1 MEENKDYQVYRF
13 DYLTEGSQ
21 LKLEHNVYCE
31 DVDISSLITQG
42 ADALEALRQDSI
54 DGEQKALAIVQA
66 AAKQWEQQA
75 AVTQKLNRSLEYLR
89 TPEVAHTGN
98 EWRKTGNW
106 RDAEEISNRV
116 YKMTCSVWEDT
127 KYDRE
132 TKQSVP
138 VAWYVTWDVYVN
150 SPKEGYGEKI
160 AGQNQKRYTDKAA
173 AMKYLDGRKKLI
185 QKVALSGEPE
195 ERRLLW
201 MSRPCGT
208 YCLSEREVYLQESNE
223 NKVWMFYHEQTND
236 PILAYALTLDG
247 LQDGKVTGTIYPLDY
262 PSHVERVKSLSC
274 PIDRVTVTFEDGVQF
289 TLPYQSRRRQIN
301 ELMPEHGTPK
311 SMQYAPES
319 ERELA
324 VILRRERLKRDYH
337 AKPGNVQEYME
348 KLKKASMR
356 GRLKEA
362 QAAVA
367 APGRGAP
374 HKGGLDR

>member
-160 AGQNQKRYTDKAA
+160 AGQNQKRYTDKVAA
-173 AMKYLDGRKKLI
+173 EKYLEGRKKAYSHLFTEI
-185 QKVALSGEPE
+185 SPQIPKQYEHHFTVYGALLPGYTVEGQEPVKTD
-195 ERRLLW
+195 R
-201 MSRPCGT
+201 T
-208 YCLSEREVYLQESNE
+208 AADVSEGGIS
-223 NKVWMFYHEQTND
+223 
-236 PILAYALTLDG
+236 
-247 LQDGKVTGTIYPLDY
+247 
-262 PSHVERVKSLSC
+262 
-274 PIDRVTVTFEDGVQF
+274 
-289 TLPYQSRRRQIN
+289 
-301 ELMPEHGTPK
+301 MPEK
-311 SMQYAPES
+311 PEKPS
-319 ERELA
+319 VLGKLSA
-324 VILRRERLKRDYH
+324 
-337 AKPGNVQEYME
+337 AKTQE
-348 KLKKASMR
+348 KTS
-356 GRLKEA
+356 
-362 QAAVA
+362 A
-367 APGRGAP
+367 APGAAN
-374 HKGGLDR
+374 KKKEDMQL

>member
-54 DGEQKALAIVQA
+54 DGEQKALALVQA

-150 SPKEGYGEKI
+150 AAITAQTKQIQSDYEARLKQREIVQEVGS
-160 AGQNQKRYTDKAA
+160 TD
-173 AMKYLDGRKKLI
+173 
-185 QKVALSGEPE
+185 V
-195 ERRLLW
+195 
-201 MSRPCGT
+201 
-208 YCLSEREVYLQESNE
+208 
-223 NKVWMFYHEQTND
+223 
-236 PILAYALTLDG
+236 LT
-247 LQDGKVTGTIYPLDY
+247 Q
-262 PSHVERVKSLSC
+262 SL
-274 PIDRVTVTFEDGVQF
+274 IDRLINRVYVFPGDRIEIEYVTQDF
-289 TLPYQSRRRQIN
+289 L
-301 ELMPEHGTPK
+301 GTEK
-311 SMQYAPES
+311 S
-319 ERELA
+319 
-324 VILRRERLKRDYH
+324 
-337 AKPGNVQEYME
+337 G
-348 KLKKASMR
+348 
-356 GRLKEA
+356 KEA
-362 QAAVA
+362 
-367 APGRGAP
+367 
-374 HKGGLDR
+374 

>member
-21 LKLEHNVYCE
+21 LKLDHSVYCE

-75 AVTQKLNRSLEYLR
+75 AVTQKLNRALEYLR

-173 AMKYLDGRKKLI
+173 AMKYLDGRKKAYSHLFTEI
-185 QKVALSGEPE
+185 SPQIPKEYERHFTVHGALLPGYTVEGQEPVKAEHTAAEVSEGDISLPEKAEKPSVLEKLAAAKLDAKESGQPVRQGEKYQSE
-195 ERRLLW
+195 ER
-201 MSRPCGT
+201 S
-208 YCLSEREVYLQESNE
+208 
-223 NKVWMFYHEQTND
+223 
-236 PILAYALTLDG
+236 
-247 LQDGKVTGTIYPLDY
+247 
-262 PSHVERVKSLSC
+262 SL
-274 PIDRVTVTFEDGVQF
+274 
-289 TLPYQSRRRQIN
+289 
-301 ELMPEHGTPK
+301 
-311 SMQYAPES
+311 
-319 ERELA
+319 
-324 VILRRERLKRDYH
+324 
-337 AKPGNVQEYME
+337 
-348 KLKKASMR
+348 
-356 GRLKEA
+356 
-362 QAAVA
+362 
-367 APGRGAP
+367 
-374 HKGGLDR
+374 